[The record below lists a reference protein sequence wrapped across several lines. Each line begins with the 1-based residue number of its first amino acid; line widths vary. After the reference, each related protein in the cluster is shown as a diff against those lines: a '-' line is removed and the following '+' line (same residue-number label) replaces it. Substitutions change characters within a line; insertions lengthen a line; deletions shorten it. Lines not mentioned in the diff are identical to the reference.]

1 MRRMALVG
9 RLRYEA
15 QNNEMIDQYFTDAG
29 KLMNEAADALA
40 ASQEDLGDIRGAWRA
55 LLSEYTASQGRVRK
69 YDGLLRR
76 TANMLR
82 TAPPRE
88 RHILGIGGD
97 GVTHWYIAD
106 QLLAD
111 IDEALIG

>member
-1 MRRMALVG
+1 MS
-9 RLRYEA
+9 
-15 QNNEMIDQYFTDAG
+15 DQTYTPET
-29 KLMNEAADALA
+29 LNALA
-40 ASQEDLGDIRGAWRA
+40 DKLRGHSGYHQGVREHAGAWKEQLDASQE
-55 LLSEYTASQGRVRK
+55 RVRK